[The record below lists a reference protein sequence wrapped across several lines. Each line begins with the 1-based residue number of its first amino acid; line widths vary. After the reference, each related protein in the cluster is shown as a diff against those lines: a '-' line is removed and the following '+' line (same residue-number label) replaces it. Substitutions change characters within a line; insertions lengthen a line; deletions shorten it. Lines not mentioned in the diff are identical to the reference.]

1 MKKRII
7 GLIGAVLLLGCGG
20 AQKEEAAGADSGER
34 APVSTMVRPRA
45 EYELRCSGG
54 QLQITEIAK
63 LNYAA
68 KGCGAEAVYVCV
80 GSMGMYACKRDGEI
94 RGALPESNPAAAALA
109 PVAVEGAP
117 VATIVVPRAANDLGC
132 APESLAIYEIAAKT
146 YVARGC
152 NAERTYVCVGSMG
165 MYQCE
170 SN

>member
-1 MKKRII
+1 MGLFEKII
-7 GLIGAVLLLGCGG
+7 ISLIGCVLLLGCGG
-20 AQKEEAAGADSGER
+20 SQKPEETGER
-34 APVSTMVRPRA
+34 APVGNMVRPRA
-45 EYELRCSGG
+45 VYELRCPTE

-68 KGCGAEAVYVCV
+68 KGCGVEAVYVCI
-80 GSMGMYACKRDGEI
+80 GSMGMYTCRRDGEI
-94 RGALPESNPAAAALA
+94 RGTLPAVDPAAAMPA
-109 PVAVEGAP
+109 PAAKEGAP

-132 APESLAIYEIAAKT
+132 AAESLTVYEVADKT

-152 NAERTYVCVGSMG
+152 GAERLYVCMGSMG